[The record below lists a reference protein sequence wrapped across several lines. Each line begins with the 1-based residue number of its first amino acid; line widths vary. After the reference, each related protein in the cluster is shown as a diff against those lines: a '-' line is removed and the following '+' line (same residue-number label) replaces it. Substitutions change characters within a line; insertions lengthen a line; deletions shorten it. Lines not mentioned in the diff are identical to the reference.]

1 MLMQEAPPSR
11 GLWVRGVLVVLALS
25 VLSAMVAVEWRH
37 RHLLSAR
44 EADRGAVIDSLAKSL
59 IEHTTQSE
67 VLGAASVMGL
77 TSHLLKQAA
86 LGQLGRDAPAVL
98 TLLGAARDR
107 FGAQGVYLIAA
118 DGAIVAHA
126 TTGPSSTGQNVG
138 FRPYFQQALA
148 GRSNVYAAVGAFS
161 HERGLYVAAPLHAG
175 TSSPSPVL
183 GVIMVKLPLA
193 PIDAMLARAGMPALL
208 LSPQGVAIA
217 STRGEWL
224 YAMTP
229 PLEQQRIDGIAALR
243 QFGRQFDNGVASALP
258 FDVGQPQV
266 VIDGAAH
273 ALEQRSLDWHD
284 PAGPWSLVL
293 LDDVS
298 ALLPW
303 SERMLLGGSAGLL
316 VLLLGLLVL
325 ALLRNRQRMAAS
337 QQRLQVLGAALQSS
351 PMAVVVTNAK
361 GFIEW
366 VNPGFEAIT
375 GYRLE
380 EVQGSKPSLL
390 SSGKTGME
398 TYNDMWSHLVSGRAW
413 KGAFIN
419 RRKDGTEY
427 HAEATLTP
435 VLDRFG
441 VRIGMVGVHQ
451 DLSER
456 LQEQQALQRS
466 EQRMR
471 ELLEQ
476 QKAIFDNAP
485 PVLLTADGVIRLFN
499 PAFAALVGGT
509 AEQMQDERVSSLFA
523 SLEEHAAFAARMAPR
538 LVAGEQVREDWTL
551 RRLDGSPFEARIS
564 ASPVQ
569 ISGATLAAMWV
580 IEDVTEVH
588 RAEVAMQEAR
598 ERLELAQEAGKI
610 GVFDADLRIGRSIW
624 ISKQAGHQG
633 LRERVFDDWRAAWVQ
648 RLDSRDRA
656 AALARLDVALQG
668 NETRFSDTW
677 RMVRADGT
685 VHWYEC
691 SARILRDAQGQAERM
706 VGVNVDI
713 DAYKQLEARVAAQLQ
728 FQQVLIDT
736 ISIPIVYKDAQG
748 RYLGFNRAY
757 EATFGIRREDY
768 LGKTVLDRDFI
779 EPDQRQLFQDDV
791 QMALQGA
798 EAVHREVDLPYA
810 DGVIHRTLYWLQR
823 FGEPGS
829 EMEGVI
835 GTFVDISDRQ
845 RIEQDLRRAKELAE
859 EAATL
864 KSNFLANMSHEIRT
878 PMNAIIGMSHL
889 ALKSGLTPRQH
900 DYVAKI
906 EQAGQHLMG
915 VINDILDFSRIE
927 AGKLR
932 IESHPFV
939 LDQVLA
945 GVVDVVSH
953 KATAKGLELI
963 CDVASN
969 VPQNLVGDALRI
981 GQILINYA
989 NNAVK
994 FTERGEVGI
1003 VVRMEQ
1009 AQGDDVTLRLEV
1021 RDTGIGVTPQQ
1032 QDKLFQSFQQADAST
1047 TRRYGGTGLGLAI
1060 CKSLAEL
1067 MHGAVGVQSTPGEGS
1082 TFWVRLPLRRGAPAR
1097 ALLPAPDLQGL
1108 RVLVV
1113 DDNAH
1118 AATVLAEMLRSM
1130 RFTVEAVHSGAQ
1142 ALQAL
1147 NAAVQRGQPYDLVVL
1162 DWQMP
1167 GMDGLELGRRIG
1179 ELNLPQLPHR
1189 VMVTAFGR
1197 EDVLRMAQHQG
1208 IEEVLI
1214 KPVSASVMFD
1224 TLMQVLGRPQLGG
1237 SASLVQGDD
1246 PQAQCPA
1253 LAGVRLLVAE
1263 DNELNQQ
1270 VALELLRETGAQVD
1284 LARNGEEAVALVR
1297 RHRYDLVLMDMQM
1310 PVLDGLEATRQ
1321 LRAQP
1326 ALAQLPIVAMTAN
1339 AMDADR
1345 QRCLDAGMNDHLAK
1359 PVVPERLWA
1368 VLQRWCGEGAV
1379 AAAGGAPEACRQTVP
1394 SEQGATMVLPASLPG
1409 LDQSAGLRNALGR
1422 PAFYAEVLQRFAAH
1436 YADGAQRMAQALA
1449 EARLDILLREAH
1461 TLRGLAGTI
1470 GATALQDAAARLEE
1484 ALRGPPSADVPTMQL
1499 LQNLSQ
1505 VLEPLV
1511 QHLLHWAAAHP
1522 ALAPSAPPPAGGA
1535 AIPAAEGEAL
1545 HAVQALQALL
1555 QADDPAARLHLL
1567 HHAPLVQEVVG
1578 PRMAALQAH
1587 VEQFD
1592 YESALGLLTG
1602 CLERFPQAATPPGA
1616 ACSTG
1621 SRDATRQSS

>member
-1 MLMQEAPPSR
+1 MHSLLQSVGQCR
-11 GLWVRGVLVVLALS
+11 SVHQLAEQF
-25 VLSAMVAVEWRH
+25 ARAGRQTVAAYGI
-37 RHLLSAR
+37 S
-44 EADRGAVIDSLAKSL
+44 
-59 IEHTTQSE
+59 
-67 VLGAASVMGL
+67 
-77 TSHLLKQAA
+77 
-86 LGQLGRDAPAVL
+86 
-98 TLLGAARDR
+98 GAARS
-107 FGAQGVYLIAA
+107 V
-118 DGAIVAHA
+118 
-126 TTGPSSTGQNVG
+126 
-138 FRPYFQQALA
+138 
-148 GRSNVYAAVGAFS
+148 
-161 HERGLYVAAPLHAG
+161 VAALLAAGQPAPLLLVTASREALDSYRHDLTMLCPERVLLELPISDPASVHAMAR
-175 TSSPSPVL
+175 SQE
-183 GVIMVKLPLA
+183 
-193 PIDAMLARAGMPALL
+193 LARQRTEALSRMSAGEPVIVLTTVEAFAMRVPLPERFYANQCHLQLGETIDRDELLSRFVQYGYERADRVESVGYFSNRGGIIDVFPVNLAMPVRIEFFGDTVDSIREYHPVTQRSVKMLPTVTLLPSVDSEEMPAD
-208 LSPQGVAIA
+208 SSVIA
-217 STRGEWL
+217 YL
-224 YAMTP
+224 PDNA
-229 PLEQQRIDGIAALR
+229 GIV
-243 QFGRQFDNGVASALP
+243 FD
-258 FDVGQPQV
+258 
-266 VIDGAAH
+266 
-273 ALEQRSLDWHD
+273 E
-284 PAGPWSLVL
+284 PA
-293 LDDVS
+293 
-298 ALLPW
+298 
-303 SERMLLGGSAGLL
+303 
-316 VLLLGLLVL
+316 
-325 ALLRNRQRMAAS
+325 
-337 QQRLQVLGAALQSS
+337 
-351 PMAVVVTNAK
+351 
-361 GFIEW
+361 
-366 VNPGFEAIT
+366 
-375 GYRLE
+375 RLE
-380 EVQGSKPSLL
+380 EALTNLRQSDDTVAA
-390 SSGKTGME
+390 KTLE
-398 TYNDMWSHLVSGRAW
+398 WQQL
-413 KGAFIN
+413 KI
-419 RRKDGTEY
+419 
-427 HAEATLTP
+427 
-435 VLDRFG
+435 
-441 VRIGMVGVHQ
+441 
-451 DLSER
+451 
-456 LQEQQALQRS
+456 QALQEARTCFLS
-466 EQRMR
+466 LLAYDSDAAGGCQAENIMMR
-471 ELLEQ
+471 GIPPYHRKAEFLLNDIQAWQERQ
-476 QKAIFDNAP
+476 YQIILMMSSLQSAAVLRENLSKQGVNAQA
-485 PVLLTADGVIRLFN
+485 VTADDV
-499 PAFAALVGGT
+499 
-509 AEQMQDERVSSLFA
+509 MQ
-523 SLEEHAAFAARMAPR
+523 
-538 LVAGEQVREDWTL
+538 
-551 RRLDGSPFEARIS
+551 
-564 ASPVQ
+564 
-569 ISGATLAAMWV
+569 GA
-580 IEDVTEVH
+580 
-588 RAEVAMQEAR
+588 
-598 ERLELAQEAGKI
+598 
-610 GVFDADLRIGRSIW
+610 GVFVMAGNLSAGFELPAD
-624 ISKQAGHQG
+624 
-633 LRERVFDDWRAAWVQ
+633 
-648 RLDSRDRA
+648 
-656 AALARLDVALQG
+656 
-668 NETRFSDTW
+668 
-677 RMVRADGT
+677 
-685 VHWYEC
+685 
-691 SARILRDAQGQAERM
+691 
-706 VGVNVDI
+706 
-713 DAYKQLEARVAAQLQ
+713 
-728 FQQVLIDT
+728 
-736 ISIPIVYKDAQG
+736 
-748 RYLGFNRAY
+748 
-757 EATFGIRREDY
+757 
-768 LGKTVLDRDFI
+768 
-779 EPDQRQLFQDDV
+779 
-791 QMALQGA
+791 
-798 EAVHREVDLPYA
+798 
-810 DGVIHRTLYWLQR
+810 
-823 FGEPGS
+823 
-829 EMEGVI
+829 
-835 GTFVDISDRQ
+835 
-845 RIEQDLRRAKELAE
+845 
-859 EAATL
+859 
-864 KSNFLANMSHEIRT
+864 
-878 PMNAIIGMSHL
+878 HL
-889 ALKSGLTPRQH
+889 A
-900 DYVAKI
+900 
-906 EQAGQHLMG
+906 
-915 VINDILDFSRIE
+915 VI
-927 AGKLR
+927 
-932 IESHPFV
+932 
-939 LDQVLA
+939 
-945 GVVDVVSH
+945 
-953 KATAKGLELI
+953 
-963 CDVASN
+963 
-969 VPQNLVGDALRI
+969 
-981 GQILINYA
+981 
-989 NNAVK
+989 
-994 FTERGEVGI
+994 TEREIKGGEVGI

-1021 RDTGIGVTPQQ
+1021 RDTGIGLTPQQ

-1394 SEQGATMVLPASLPG
+1394 SEQGAPMVLPASLPG

-1422 PAFYAEVLQRFAAH
+1422 PAFYAEVLQRFAVH

>member
-1 MLMQEAPPSR
+1 
-11 GLWVRGVLVVLALS
+11 
-25 VLSAMVAVEWRH
+25 
-37 RHLLSAR
+37 
-44 EADRGAVIDSLAKSL
+44 
-59 IEHTTQSE
+59 
-67 VLGAASVMGL
+67 
-77 TSHLLKQAA
+77 
-86 LGQLGRDAPAVL
+86 
-98 TLLGAARDR
+98 
-107 FGAQGVYLIAA
+107 
-118 DGAIVAHA
+118 
-126 TTGPSSTGQNVG
+126 
-138 FRPYFQQALA
+138 
-148 GRSNVYAAVGAFS
+148 
-161 HERGLYVAAPLHAG
+161 
-175 TSSPSPVL
+175 
-183 GVIMVKLPLA
+183 
-193 PIDAMLARAGMPALL
+193 
-208 LSPQGVAIA
+208 
-217 STRGEWL
+217 
-224 YAMTP
+224 
-229 PLEQQRIDGIAALR
+229 
-243 QFGRQFDNGVASALP
+243 
-258 FDVGQPQV
+258 
-266 VIDGAAH
+266 
-273 ALEQRSLDWHD
+273 
-284 PAGPWSLVL
+284 
-293 LDDVS
+293 
-298 ALLPW
+298 
-303 SERMLLGGSAGLL
+303 
-316 VLLLGLLVL
+316 
-325 ALLRNRQRMAAS
+325 
-337 QQRLQVLGAALQSS
+337 
-351 PMAVVVTNAK
+351 
-361 GFIEW
+361 
-366 VNPGFEAIT
+366 
-375 GYRLE
+375 
-380 EVQGSKPSLL
+380 
-390 SSGKTGME
+390 
-398 TYNDMWSHLVSGRAW
+398 
-413 KGAFIN
+413 
-419 RRKDGTEY
+419 
-427 HAEATLTP
+427 
-435 VLDRFG
+435 
-441 VRIGMVGVHQ
+441 
-451 DLSER
+451 
-456 LQEQQALQRS
+456 
-466 EQRMR
+466 
-471 ELLEQ
+471 
-476 QKAIFDNAP
+476 
-485 PVLLTADGVIRLFN
+485 
-499 PAFAALVGGT
+499 
-509 AEQMQDERVSSLFA
+509 
-523 SLEEHAAFAARMAPR
+523 
-538 LVAGEQVREDWTL
+538 
-551 RRLDGSPFEARIS
+551 
-564 ASPVQ
+564 
-569 ISGATLAAMWV
+569 
-580 IEDVTEVH
+580 
-588 RAEVAMQEAR
+588 
-598 ERLELAQEAGKI
+598 
-610 GVFDADLRIGRSIW
+610 
-624 ISKQAGHQG
+624 
-633 LRERVFDDWRAAWVQ
+633 
-648 RLDSRDRA
+648 
-656 AALARLDVALQG
+656 
-668 NETRFSDTW
+668 
-677 RMVRADGT
+677 
-685 VHWYEC
+685 
-691 SARILRDAQGQAERM
+691 
-706 VGVNVDI
+706 
-713 DAYKQLEARVAAQLQ
+713 
-728 FQQVLIDT
+728 
-736 ISIPIVYKDAQG
+736 
-748 RYLGFNRAY
+748 
-757 EATFGIRREDY
+757 
-768 LGKTVLDRDFI
+768 
-779 EPDQRQLFQDDV
+779 
-791 QMALQGA
+791 
-798 EAVHREVDLPYA
+798 
-810 DGVIHRTLYWLQR
+810 
-823 FGEPGS
+823 
-829 EMEGVI
+829 
-835 GTFVDISDRQ
+835 
-845 RIEQDLRRAKELAE
+845 
-859 EAATL
+859 
-864 KSNFLANMSHEIRT
+864 
-878 PMNAIIGMSHL
+878 MNAIIGMSHL

-939 LDQVLA
+939 LDQVLE

-981 GQILINYA
+981 EQILINYA

-1003 VVRMEQ
+1003 VVRVEHE
-1009 AQGDDVTLRLEV
+1009 AGDDITLRLEV
-1021 RDTGIGVTPQQ
+1021 RDTGIGLTPQQ

-1067 MHGAVGVQSTPGEGS
+1067 MHGAVGVHSTPGEGS
-1082 TFWVRLPLRRGAPAR
+1082 SFWVRLPLRRGAPAR

-1118 AATVLAEMLRSM
+1118 AAIVLAEMLRSM

-1147 NAAVQRGQPYDLVVL
+1147 NAAVQHGKPYDLVVL

-1237 SASLVQGDD
+1237 SVARPEPGD
-1246 PQAQCPA
+1246 PQARCPA
-1253 LAGVRLLVAE
+1253 LPGVRLLVAE

-1284 LARNGEEAVALVR
+1284 LARDGQEALALVA

-1326 ALAQLPIVAMTAN
+1326 ALVHLPIVAMTAN

-1368 VLQRWCGEGAV
+1368 VLQRWCGTSACGAV
-1379 AAAGGAPEACRQTVP
+1379 GAAPQARGQMPL
-1394 SEQGATMVLPASLPG
+1394 SKQGATVVLPTPLPG

-1436 YADGAQRMAQALA
+1436 HADSAQRMAQALA

-1484 ALRGPPSADVPTMQL
+1484 ALRGPPSAAAPTTQL
-1499 LQNLSQ
+1499 LQDLRLA
-1505 VLEPLV
+1505 LEPVV

-1522 ALAPSAPPPAGGA
+1522 VPAQA
-1535 AIPAAEGEAL
+1535 AMVPADAPAAVRPAQAEAL
-1545 HAVQALQALL
+1545 HTARALQALL